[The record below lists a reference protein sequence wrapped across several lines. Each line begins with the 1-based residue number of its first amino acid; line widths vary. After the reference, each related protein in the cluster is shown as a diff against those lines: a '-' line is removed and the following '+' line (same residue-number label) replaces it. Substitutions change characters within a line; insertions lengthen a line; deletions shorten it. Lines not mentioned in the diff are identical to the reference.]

1 MAEKL
6 RVLDT
11 PCPVRD
17 TEAPYGFLEPLSV

>member
-11 PCPVRD
+11 PSPVRD
-17 TEAPYGFLEPLSV
+17 TEAPNGSPQPLNV